1 MEPTDLLALVGA
13 QLDRI
18 GCARFTTGSVASMVY
33 GEPRFTNDI
42 DIVVRLDERKAREV
56 AAAFVGDDWYVSA
69 EAAVDAVRRR
79 GMFNIIHVPSGLKVD
94 LIVAPNDPYDAAR
107 FARVRSIRMP
117 DGRLEPFSSPEDV
130 ILKKLAFFR
139 EGGSGKHLRDIATIV
154 AVQGAESLDWQYMAL
169 WAGRLGVESEFERV
183 RPRG

>member
-18 GCARFTTGSVASMVY
+18 GCPRFTTGSVASMVY

-56 AAAFVGDDWYVSA
+56 AAAFVGDDWYVST
-69 EAAVDAVRRR
+69 EAAVEAVRHH
-79 GMFNIIHVPSGLKVD
+79 GMFNIIHVPSGLNAD
-94 LIVAPNDPYDAAR
+94 L
-107 FARVRSIRMP
+107 
-117 DGRLEPFSSPEDV
+117 
-130 ILKKLAFFR
+130 
-139 EGGSGKHLRDIATIV
+139 IV

-169 WAGRLGVESEFERV
+169 WAGRLGVETEFERV
-183 RPRG
+183 RPRD

>member
-18 GCARFTTGSVASMVY
+18 GCPRFTTGSVASMVY

-56 AAAFVGDDWYVSA
+56 AAAFVGDDWYVST
-69 EAAVDAVRRR
+69 EAAVEAVRHH

-94 LIVAPNDPYDAAR
+94 L
-107 FARVRSIRMP
+107 
-117 DGRLEPFSSPEDV
+117 
-130 ILKKLAFFR
+130 
-139 EGGSGKHLRDIATIV
+139 IV

-169 WAGRLGVESEFERV
+169 WAGRLGVETEFERV

>member
-18 GCARFTTGSVASMVY
+18 GCPRFTTGSVASMVY

-56 AAAFVGDDWYVSA
+56 AAAFVGDDWYVST
-69 EAAVDAVRRR
+69 EAAVEAVRHH
-79 GMFNIIHVPSGLKVD
+79 GMFNIIHVPSGLNAD
-94 LIVAPNDPYDAAR
+94 L
-107 FARVRSIRMP
+107 
-117 DGRLEPFSSPEDV
+117 
-130 ILKKLAFFR
+130 
-139 EGGSGKHLRDIATIV
+139 IV

-169 WAGRLGVESEFERV
+169 WAGRLGVEAEFERV

>member
-18 GCARFTTGSVASMVY
+18 GCPRFTTGSVASMVY

-56 AAAFVGDDWYVSA
+56 AAAFVGDDWYVST
-69 EAAVDAVRRR
+69 EAAVEAVRHH
-79 GMFNIIHVPSGLKVD
+79 GMFNIIHVPSGLNAD
-94 LIVAPNDPYDAAR
+94 L
-107 FARVRSIRMP
+107 
-117 DGRLEPFSSPEDV
+117 
-130 ILKKLAFFR
+130 
-139 EGGSGKHLRDIATIV
+139 IV

-169 WAGRLGVESEFERV
+169 WAGRLGVEAEFARV
-183 RPRG
+183 RPRD

>member
-18 GCARFTTGSVASMVY
+18 GCPRFTTGSVASMVY

-56 AAAFVGDDWYVSA
+56 AAAFVGDDWYVST
-69 EAAVDAVRRR
+69 EAAVEAVRHH
-79 GMFNIIHVPSGLKVD
+79 GMFNIIHVPSGLNAD
-94 LIVAPNDPYDAAR
+94 L
-107 FARVRSIRMP
+107 
-117 DGRLEPFSSPEDV
+117 
-130 ILKKLAFFR
+130 
-139 EGGSGKHLRDIATIV
+139 IV

-169 WAGRLGVESEFERV
+169 WAGRLGVEAEFERV
-183 RPRG
+183 RPRD